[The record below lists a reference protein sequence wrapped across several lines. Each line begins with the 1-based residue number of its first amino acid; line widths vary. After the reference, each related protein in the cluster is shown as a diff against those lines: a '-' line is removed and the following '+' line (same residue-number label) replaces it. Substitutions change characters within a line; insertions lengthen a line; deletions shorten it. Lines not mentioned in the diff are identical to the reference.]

1 MCPRFQG
8 GLKFLSR
15 RRLDTCGEIAMR
27 RKIQPLKFLS
37 NEFLTNTSAAYIHI
51 SISVSLSVS
60 SQLGGWLF
68 ICPSILPSDLSL
80 CLSLCPSSYASV
92 CRPYLHA
99 AGFYMHICFVSGV
112 CVPCL
117 GLPLVSTRHWKTTWK
132 WKMRSHHAGKER
144 ISQSFDSVRTE

>member
-1 MCPRFQG
+1 M
-8 GLKFLSR
+8 GLICRSNGLFIYLSIR
-15 RRLDTCGEIAMR
+15 SSIYTKKCVCVYLYI
-27 RKIQPLKFLS
+27 
-37 NEFLTNTSAAYIHI
+37 YIHI
-51 SISVSLSVS
+51 SISISLSVS

-132 WKMRSHHAGKER
+132 WKMRSRFLLLHG
-144 ISQSFDSVRTE
+144 TEGSRKRHFFL